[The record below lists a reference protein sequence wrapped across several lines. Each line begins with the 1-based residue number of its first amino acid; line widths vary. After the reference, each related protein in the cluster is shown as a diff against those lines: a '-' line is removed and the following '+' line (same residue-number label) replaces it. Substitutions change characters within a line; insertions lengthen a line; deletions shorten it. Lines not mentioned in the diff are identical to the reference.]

1 MSRLTRQFR
10 AIRLLLPWIVLVT
23 GATAPAQSPPL
34 SPAPG
39 TRNSSS
45 LVIATTVAPASWSV
59 VLHPLADANR
69 KEAWLRNLVHGT
81 LVTLDR
87 DWSWQCQLCANMPST
102 SNGLLRA
109 DMGDGSKGSRRGIN
123 VDFEIPAGATWAD
136 GTPLTAQD
144 FKLAFDIA
152 SAMPPTTD
160 SGNAARAI
168 AEFNVDPKNAKRFTV
183 RLKESRGDFWFASR
197 MRPVPAHL
205 ETAIWAA
212 SEGNYKDYLQASN
225 YVTDPLK
232 PGLYSGPWF
241 PKSNRAP
248 VTLEANKGFAAGKAT
263 TEAVTIQF
271 LRDDRAA
278 VAALQA
284 GKVHII
290 PETDLSDTT
299 AKTVSRKDCV
309 KFALGSEL
317 EHLDFNTRNPILT
330 DINLRKAI
338 SLIINRYTL
347 ASSVGLPGGLPM
359 ATGIFHPAM
368 AGRPSRMDHGEYLNP
383 AAFAHPVWS
392 HSPGAAFALLQQSG
406 WARESISKP
415 GAGPARWT
423 KEGVAL
429 ELELDSNKIDPTRS
443 AIVREISRQLSEAGI
458 KVNVRDHSP
467 DAFARDTIRKLKF
480 KYLAAYGWKMPSGVV
495 PEAILDSRQI
505 PALQNSYTGENTAGW
520 SSKGVDE
527 VLDQLRQEWNPSLR
541 LGMLRQIEDLA
552 TADVP
557 FIPLFYRPLYA
568 AAGENV
574 TGFILPGHDSWSS
587 SAAREWNLNP
597 PK

>member
-1 MSRLTRQFR
+1 MRSLW
-10 AIRLLLPWIVLVT
+10 WIVFAPV
-23 GATAPAQSPPL
+23 ATAAPAVPPL
-34 SPAPG
+34 PSQPGVTRTSPA
-39 TRNSSS
+39 
-45 LVIATTVAPASWSV
+45 LAIATTVAPASWPV

-69 KEAWLRNLVHGT
+69 KESWLRNLVHGT

-109 DMGDGSKGSRRGIN
+109 DMGGGSKGSRRGIN
-123 VDFEIPAGATWAD
+123 VDFEIPAHATWAD

-152 SAMPPTTD
+152 STLPPTTD

-168 AEFNVDPKNAKRFTV
+168 AEFNVDSKNAKRFSV

-197 MRPVPAHL
+197 MRPIPAHL
-205 ETAIWAA
+205 EAGIWAA
-212 SEGNYKDYLQASN
+212 SEGNYQDYMQAST
-225 YVTDPLK
+225 YVRDPLN

-241 PKSNRAP
+241 PKSNRPP
-248 VTLEANKGFAAGKAT
+248 VSTPISMEANKGFAAGKVT
-263 TEAVTIQF
+263 TEAVSIHF
-271 LRDDRAA
+271 FRDDRAA
-278 VAALQA
+278 AAALQA
-284 GKVHII
+284 GSVDII
-290 PETDLSDTT
+290 PETDLT
-299 AKTVSRKDCV
+299 AAGAKSISLKNNV

-317 EHLDFNTRNPILT
+317 EHLDFNTRNPLLT

-347 ASSVGLPGGLPM
+347 AGSVGFPGSLPM
-359 ATGIFHPAM
+359 ATGLFHPAM
-368 AGRPSRMDHGEYLNP
+368 AGRPSRLDRGQYLNP
-383 AAFAHPVWS
+383 AAFAHPVWT
-392 HSPGAAFALLQQSG
+392 HAPGEAFALLQQSG
-406 WARESISKP
+406 WTRESPPKS

-429 ELELDSNKIDPTRS
+429 ELDLDSNKLDLTRAS
-443 AIVREISRQLSEAGI
+443 IVREISRQLSEAGI

-467 DAFARDTIRKLKF
+467 DAFARETIRKLRF

-505 PALQNSYTGENTAGW
+505 PSLQNGYTGENTAGW
-520 SSKGVDE
+520 SSKGLDE
-527 VLDQLRQEWNPSLR
+527 VLEQLRQEWNPALR
-541 LGMLRQIEDLA
+541 LDMLREIEDLA

-568 AAGENV
+568 A
-574 TGFILPGHDSWSS
+574 TSDRLSGFNLPGHDTWSS
-587 SAAREWNLNP
+587 GAAREWTLNS